1 MFSNIYLEE
10 FMKGLKYFLLLSLAS
25 TILLLSA
32 PAANADTYTFVFTNP
47 DQSAVAGD
55 IVEFDAIIT
64 NLDPSNGLYL
74 NSDNVASLDV
84 PLTLDDTA
92 FGNIPWPLSLAG
104 DTGDSYTG
112 ALFDVTV
119 SLATAAGTYEGEY
132 QVLGGSD
139 GITYDLLGNEVFTI
153 TVGDVGGS
161 SPVPEPSSL
170 LLLLSGMAG
179 LAGTFRR
186 RLIR

>member
-1 MFSNIYLEE
+1 
-10 FMKGLKYFLLLSLAS
+10 MKGLKYFLLLSLAS
-25 TILLLSA
+25 TSLLLSG
-32 PAANADTYTFVFTNP
+32 PAAKADSYTIVFTNP

>member
-55 IVEFDAIIT
+55 IVEFDATIT

-74 NSDNVASLDV
+74 NSDNVDLGRHRV
-84 PLTLDDTA
+84 
-92 FGNIPWPLSLAG
+92 WEHSLAIESCRRYG
-104 DTGDSYTG
+104 RFLYGCVIRRDCASGNR
-112 ALFDVTV
+112 
-119 SLATAAGTYEGEY
+119 EWH
-132 QVLGGSD
+132 VLG
-139 GITYDLLGNEVFTI
+139 
-153 TVGDVGGS
+153 
-161 SPVPEPSSL
+161 
-170 LLLLSGMAG
+170 
-179 LAGTFRR
+179 
-186 RLIR
+186 

>member
-1 MFSNIYLEE
+1 MFFNIYLEE

-25 TILLLSA
+25 TGLLLSG
-32 PAANADTYTFVFTNP
+32 PAAKADSYSISLTAP

-55 IVEFDAIIT
+55 VVEFDAIII
-64 NLDPSNGLYL
+64 NLDSANGLYL
-74 NSDNVASLDV
+74 NGDNIASLDT

-92 FGNIPWPLSLAG
+92 FWNIPWPLNPAG
-104 DTGDSYTG
+104 DPGDSYTG

-119 SLATAAGTYEGEY
+119 PLGTADGTYVGDF

-139 GITYDLLGNEVFTI
+139 GDASDLLGDEDFTI
-153 TVGDVGGS
+153 TVGNVGGS

-170 LLLLSGMAG
+170 LLFLSGLAG